1 MKKDILKIIEVNK
14 IEYGILI
21 NALNEFRN
29 KLIREEQDTEL
40 VDEFLLK
47 VLDAPENKRYVDR
60 EGRLGA
66 RWRIRI
72 IKSYIY

>member
-1 MKKDILKIIEVNK
+1 MKKDILKVIEVDK

-29 KLIREEQDTEL
+29 KLIREDQDTEV

-47 VLDAPENKRYVDR
+47 VLDAPENKRYVNR
-60 EGRLGA
+60 EGRLDA
-66 RWRIRI
+66 R
-72 IKSYIY
+72 

>member
-1 MKKDILKIIEVNK
+1 MKKDILKIIEVDK
-14 IEYGILI
+14 TEYGILI

-40 VDEFLLK
+40 VDELLLK
-47 VLDAPENKRYVDR
+47 VLDAPENKRYVDH

-66 RWRIRI
+66 R
-72 IKSYIY
+72 

>member
-29 KLIREEQDTEL
+29 KLIREEQETEL

-66 RWRIRI
+66 R
-72 IKSYIY
+72 

>member
-1 MKKDILKIIEVNK
+1 MKKDILKIIEVDK
-14 IEYGILI
+14 TEYGILI

-40 VDEFLLK
+40 VDEFIIK

-66 RWRIRI
+66 R
-72 IKSYIY
+72 

>member
-1 MKKDILKIIEVNK
+1 MKKDILKIIEVDK
-14 IEYGILI
+14 TEYGILI

-47 VLDAPENKRYVDR
+47 VLDAPENKRYVEKVVWELD
-60 EGRLGA
+60 EE
-66 RWRIRI
+66 
-72 IKSYIY
+72 

>member
-1 MKKDILKIIEVNK
+1 MKKDILKIIEVDK
-14 IEYGILI
+14 TEYGILI

-40 VDEFLLK
+40 IDEFLLK

-66 RWRIRI
+66 R
-72 IKSYIY
+72 

>member
-1 MKKDILKIIEVNK
+1 MKKDILKVIEVDK

-29 KLIREEQDTEL
+29 KLLREEQDTEV

-47 VLDAPENKRYVDR
+47 VLDAPENKRYVNR

-66 RWRIRI
+66 R
-72 IKSYIY
+72 